1 MSPTRTPPLD
11 RDEITAEVLR
21 RISDSEPRLDG
32 LARRH
37 LARLS
42 PDRWTIEWN
51 LPSWLGRRFDLDP
64 RLVEALVRSN
74 VLGLLSIRLE
84 DDLEDGDV
92 PRADITDVRAL
103 ARLAFDAAVSEYEPW
118 FDAASPVWSFLE
130 QSMAEWRAGASGAGL
145 SARGAPIRIAGYAC
159 CVHAGRLDL
168 WPKLEASLDHAVTG
182 LVLYDQFCDWEI
194 DLAAGRWN
202 AFVATV
208 VGIDQDRSRRD
219 RDRAAVLTAM
229 LTRGVV
235 REHFDAAARM
245 ATDAATLAADLNV
258 TELAAFLT
266 SWAARTSDQ
275 GAQVAEHYQHAGD
288 QARRLLLG
296 TRVGGAAT

>member
-1 MSPTRTPPLD
+1 MLTPLLD

-21 RISDSEPRLDG
+21 RISGRAPRLDG

-37 LARLS
+37 LARLT
-42 PDRWTIEWN
+42 PDRWTIEWH

-64 RLVEALVRSN
+64 RLVESLARSN

-92 PRADITDVRAL
+92 PRAEMADARAV
-103 ARLAFDAAVSEYEPW
+103 ARLAFDGAVSEYEAW
-118 FDAASPVWSFLE
+118 FDAASPIWSFLE
-130 QSMAEWRAGASGAGL
+130 QSVAEWRVGATGTELA
-145 SARGAPIRIAGYAC
+145 ARGAPIRIAAYAC

-168 WPKLEASLDHAVTG
+168 WPKLEGTLDRAVTA
-182 LVLYDQFCDWEI
+182 LVLYDHFCDWEI

-208 VGIDQDRSRRD
+208 VGGDQDPARRD

-229 LTRGVV
+229 LTRAVV
-235 REHFDAAARM
+235 REHFDSAVRM
-245 ATDAATLAADLNV
+245 ATDAATVAADLNV
-258 TELAAFLT
+258 TELAAFLR
-266 SWAARTSDQ
+266 SWAARTAEQ
-275 GAQVAEHYQHAGD
+275 GAQVAEHYQRAGD
-288 QARRLLLG
+288 EATRLLLG
-296 TRVGGAAT
+296 TKVGGAAT